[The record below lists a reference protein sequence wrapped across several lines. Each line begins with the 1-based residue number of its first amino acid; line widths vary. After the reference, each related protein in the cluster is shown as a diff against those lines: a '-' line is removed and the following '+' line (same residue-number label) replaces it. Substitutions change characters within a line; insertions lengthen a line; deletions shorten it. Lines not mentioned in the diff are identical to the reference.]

1 MCSLTAVL
9 NPRALRASIYHLLVA
24 KVFQEEEREER
35 EEADFARDTT
45 EIVSCKL
52 IPSGI
57 WVGILVFL
65 PG

>member
-1 MCSLTAVL
+1 MRSLTAVL
-9 NPRALRASIYHLLVA
+9 NPRALCASIYHLLVA
-24 KVFQEEEREER
+24 KVFQEEEREE
-35 EEADFARDTT
+35 ADFARDTA